1 MNYSKSRARRVS
13 LLIPLVVWSVAA
25 VMSWPLGPL
34 TTRVYAEERENKE
47 FLIKTPWGS
56 FEAQKTLDP
65 SHIGLPLYPGA
76 KFVKDND
83 SGTVT
88 LNLSLSGQ
96 PPIRIL
102 AGKFRTPDT
111 VEKVREFYR
120 KNLGAAVTK
129 YTEKTSEGS
138 EAFEMRRKSLI
149 QAVELKSVDGA
160 TEIHLTRIEGVNEK
174 TN

>member
-1 MNYSKSRARRVS
+1 MNRPKSRARRVS
-13 LLIPLVVWSVAA
+13 QLILLLIWSVVG

-34 TTRVYAEERENKE
+34 AGRAYAEERENKE
-47 FLIKTPWGS
+47 FLIKTPWGF

-65 SHIGLPLYPGA
+65 SRLELPLYPGA
-76 KFVKDND
+76 KYVKDND

-88 LNLSLSGQ
+88 LNLSFSGQ

-102 AGKFRTPDT
+102 AGKFRTPDK

-120 KNLGAAVTK
+120 KNLGSGVTK

-138 EAFEMRRKSLI
+138 AAFEMRRKSLI